1 MPTLP
6 SAGSPA
12 LRPPKEGTQHWTPA
26 SNCCLL
32 TTIDIKL
39 LRNSVNEVSCGVDDS
54 AYEVE
59 GGNLNSVNKSL
70 ISQVRNEVQEIEV
83 GSL

>member
-1 MPTLP
+1 MQDPH
-6 SAGSPA
+6 
-12 LRPPKEGTQHWTPA
+12 RFVRQRKELGIGLQRLTIEH
-26 SNCCLL
+26 CCLL
-32 TTIDIKL
+32 TTIDIEL
-39 LRNSVNEVSCGVDDS
+39 LRNSVDEVSCGVDDS